1 MKVCLLSDAIL
12 PPLTGIGRYAWEL
25 AQAIHTSPDVEQSRY
40 LDYRGVQSFDELS
53 KLAASQSSPVTDAT
67 SPLSRRVVL
76 SAQVRRWLINY
87 RVVSMAFQAKQRYEY
102 GRNLADASGWVVHG
116 PNYHL
121 PENVPKRTLR
131 VVTVHDLSTFI
142 EPQWHPSERVRRMDS
157 ILPKA
162 LALADCVIAD
172 ASSCADRLV
181 AEFAVEPARIRCVP
195 LGVDQSFFF
204 RGDDIREAFTLCV
217 STIEPRK
224 NIATL
229 LRAYQSLPLLLR
241 RSSQLV
247 LVGEYGW
254 RSADEHDAIRD
265 GVAQGW
271 LSYLGYVDEAT
282 LISLYHRARL
292 CVYPSLHEG
301 FGLPVL
307 EAFAAG
313 TPVIAGNHSS
323 IPEVAGGHAHLLSN
337 TSDVEAM
344 REAIARELQAPW
356 DDAVARARINHARQY
371 TWARTA
377 ELTIDAYRS
386 VL

>member
-1 MKVCLLSDAIL
+1 
-12 PPLTGIGRYAWEL
+12 LTGIGRYAWEL
-25 AQAIHTSPDVEQSRY
+25 AQAIQTSPDVEEARY
-40 LDYRGVQSFDELS
+40 LGYRGVQSFEELS
-53 KLAASQSSPVTDAT
+53 TLVARQSAPRTDAT
-67 SPLSRRVVL
+67 VTLSQRVAL

-87 RVVSMAFQAKQRYEY
+87 RIVSIAFQAKQRFEY
-102 GRNLADASGWVVHG
+102 HRNLADAGGWVVHG

-121 PENVPKRTLR
+121 PEKVPKRTLR

-162 LALADCVIAD
+162 LAVADCVIAD
-172 ASSCADRLV
+172 ASSCAESLV
-181 AEFAVEPARIRCVP
+181 ANFSVDRARIRCVP
-195 LGVDQSFFF
+195 LGVDHSFFL
-204 RGDDIREAFTLCV
+204 RGADIRETFALCV

-224 NIATL
+224 NIGTL
-229 LRAYQSLPLLLR
+229 LRAYQSLPLALR
-241 RSSQLV
+241 RASPLV

-254 RSADEHDAIRD
+254 RSADEHDAIRH

-271 LSYLGYVDEAT
+271 LTYLGYVDEAT
-282 LISLYHRARL
+282 LVSLYHRARL

-323 IPEVAGGHAHLLSN
+323 IPEVAGGHAHLLADI
-337 TSDVEAM
+337 SDVDAL
-344 REAIARELQAPW
+344 REAIASELNAPW
-356 DDAVARARINHARQY
+356 DDAVAQTRIDHARQY

-377 ELTIDAYRS
+377 ALTLDAYRG
-386 VL
+386 VLSS